1 MDYLDSLTN
10 IYKLNESELNYLHKK
25 LVSEDLS
32 QISEL
37 KNKIDSLIK
46 QQLRIKGRI
55 PEINYNKVNN
65 FLIETYSVINSIMNY
80 TPKQKKIDPYEL
92 YGYDKN
98 QKIDIQELKSKFKK
112 FAFETH
118 PDKNNGDDRNFI
130 LVNQAYK
137 AIIEDLKM
145 KQLDKQYTELK
156 HNSQDFIKEQN
167 NSNMRNTQMVPE
179 NFDINKFNKV
189 YSENRIKD
197 VTDDGYGNW
206 AKENK
211 DYNEEI
217 QKNTNINK
225 DNFNR
230 IFDSNV
236 KMSNDI
242 VKYENPRSLF
252 MNEENNVQ
260 ELGKD
265 KIDNYSGKTKTMQ
278 YTDFKEAHT
287 TTRLVDPNAKYKE
300 YKNIGELEKARANIT
315 DFTEDE
321 LKKLEAREEIERLSE
336 HKRLESLKRYDA
348 IHARNF
354 DRVNNIMLN

>member
-1 MDYLDSLTN
+1 MDYLGSLKN
-10 IYKLNESELNYLHKK
+10 IYKLNETQLNYLHKK

-32 QISEL
+32 QISVV
-37 KNKIDSLIK
+37 KDKIDSLIK
-46 QQLRIKGRI
+46 QQLTIKGRI
-55 PEINYNKVNN
+55 PEKNYNTVNN
-65 FLIETYSVINSIMNY
+65 FLIETYSVINSIMKHI
-80 TPKQKKIDPYEL
+80 PKQRKVDPYEL

-98 QKIDIQELKSKFKK
+98 QKIDLQELKAKFKK

-130 LVNQAYK
+130 LVNEAFK
-137 AIIEDLKM
+137 TILEDLKM
-145 KQLDKQYTELK
+145 KEKDKQYTELK
-156 HNSQDFIKEQN
+156 NNSHDFINAQN
-167 NSNMRNTQMVPE
+167 NSNMKNTKMLPE

-197 VTDDGYGNW
+197 VTDDGYANW
-206 AKENK
+206 ARENK

-217 QKNTNINK
+217 QKNKNLNK

-242 VKYENPRSLF
+242 IKYETPKSLF
-252 MNEENNVQ
+252 MNDENNVQ
-260 ELGKD
+260 ELGID
-265 KIDNYSGKTKTMQ
+265 KIDNYSGKTKTIQ

-287 TTRLVDPNAKYKE
+287 TSRLVDPNAKIKE
-300 YKNIGELEKARANIT
+300 YKNIGELKKTRSNISN
-315 DFTEDE
+315 FTEDE
-321 LKKLEAREEIERLSE
+321 LKKIEQREELEKLNE
-336 HKRLESLKRYDA
+336 HKRLESLKKYDA

-354 DRVNNIMLN
+354 ERVNNIMLN